1 VSECCISIR
10 SDEQQTYHC
19 ALLNFVAQRHRI
31 HPTAATHLLH
41 TSLCF
46 HHYNHL
52 LLFNKEQ
59 MHTMNL
65 ARVIKIIALFAAL
78 IASAV
83 GSREGTSAWHV
94 PPKEAFGIRKSSH
107 RSSPQSLSA
116 VTITMDQQEAPSDN
130 LLGAIHHDDDESELG
145 SHQNQR
151 IIPAT
156 ARAAVV
162 AFVSAAAIGTT
173 RHALER
179 FIPI

>member
-1 VSECCISIR
+1 
-10 SDEQQTYHC
+10 
-19 ALLNFVAQRHRI
+19 
-31 HPTAATHLLH
+31 
-41 TSLCF
+41 
-46 HHYNHL
+46 
-52 LLFNKEQ
+52 
-59 MHTMNL
+59 MNL

-107 RSSPQSLSA
+107 RSSPQSLST